1 MADYLPKFT
10 AGKAFTRAASA
21 VIVGGQLV
29 GVSGSGTVAPTT
41 ASQASWLGVAAFDVA
56 SGDQVTV
63 YTGGVQRLTASGA
76 VTAGD
81 LVVAAASGQV
91 ATVAAVTTPT
101 AADVTTSRAIVGVA
115 LTTAT
120 TGTLVEVSLLR

>member
-1 MADYLPKFT
+1 MADYLPKYDS
-10 AGKAFTRAASA
+10 GKPFTRAASA
-21 VIVGGQLV
+21 AIAGGQLV